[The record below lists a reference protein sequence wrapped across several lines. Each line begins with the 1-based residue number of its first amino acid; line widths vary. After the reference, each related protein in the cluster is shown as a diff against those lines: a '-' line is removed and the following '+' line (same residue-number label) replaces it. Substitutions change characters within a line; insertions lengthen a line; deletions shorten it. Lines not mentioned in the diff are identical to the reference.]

1 MAENRNQGMRA
12 RDSDRVDA
20 CALLD
25 NARAQGELTEAEH
38 AQRMAAAMRART
50 FGDLDSLIADL
61 QIPRNLV
68 GTPLLQPQRRNLALR
83 WKIAAGAL
91 TVALLAGALGGCLA
105 RVTVSKPVMPD
116 ATTGAGLASFIAA
129 YRNHYGDTIA
139 DEVTLFP
146 AYVVVDRRVGQ
157 TDRADRIRYDGG
169 FDSMSDSTRMSGTDS
184 IDLAAID
191 LPKLAGLIAGAPQ
204 TLSMPGRAVT
214 HIGIEHKTGEDPQI
228 SIYIVNGSKTGYLQV
243 SPQGEPI
250 AVYPPQ

>member
-38 AQRMAAAMRART
+38 ARRTADAMQART
-50 FGDLDSLIADL
+50 FGALDVLISDL

-68 GTPLLQPQRRNLALR
+68 GTPLLHPPRRNSALR

-91 TVALLAGALGGCLA
+91 SVALLAGALGGCLA
-105 RVTVSKPVMPD
+105 RATVSKPAMPD
-116 ATTGAGLASFIAA
+116 ATTPAGLASFLAA
-129 YRNHYGDTIA
+129 YRNHYGDAVA

-146 AYVVVDRRVGQ
+146 TYVVVERRVGQ
-157 TDRADRIRYDGG
+157 TDTSDRIRYDGG
-169 FDSMSDSTRMSGTDS
+169 FDSMDNSTRMSGTDS
-184 IDLAAID
+184 IDLATLD

-204 TLSMPGRAVT
+204 TLSMPGRAVS
-214 HIGIEHKTGEDPQI
+214 HIDIEHRTGKDPVVG
-228 SIYIVNGSKTGYLQV
+228 IYVANGSKTGNLQV
-243 SPQGEPI
+243 SLQGEPI
-250 AVYPPQ
+250 QVNLPQ